1 MPVYTIKDISNGEYA
16 EVNMPY
22 EDFKKLLE
30 ENTNL
35 QQVFKMPATVTD
47 TVSTHR
53 RAGQGWQDMLKRI
66 KKGSGKENNINV

>member
-1 MPVYTIKDISNGEYA
+1 MPVYTIKDISNDEYA

-22 EDFKKLLE
+22 EDFKTLLE

>member
-1 MPVYTIKDISNGEYA
+1 MPVYTIKDNSNDEYA

-35 QQVFKMPATVTD
+35 QQVL
-47 TVSTHR
+47 R
-53 RAGQGWQDMLKRI
+53 CLLR
-66 KKGSGKENNINV
+66 